1 LSALYPI
8 AWSAG
13 AWSEE
18 NQYSRAFYIEGATT
32 VVYDSYGINPNYYKD
47 PYKIF
52 WNDTNN
58 EITSVTWGIV
68 SSKENMSVLDENY
81 MPSINNNYQLIP
93 SNLYLDGIDW
103 YPVVQCYNRNG
114 NIIWS

>member
-1 LSALYPI
+1 LSTLYPI

-18 NQYSRAFYIEGATT
+18 NQYSRAFYIEGTTT
-32 VVYDSYGINPNYYKD
+32 VVYDSYGTNPDYYKD

-52 WNDTNN
+52 WNDTNSEVTN
-58 EITSVTWGIV
+58 VTWRII
-68 SSKENMSVLDENY
+68 SSKEKMSNLDNNY
-81 MPSINNNYQLIP
+81 MPIINAKNNLIP
-93 SNLYLDGIDW
+93 SNLYIDGIDW
-103 YPVVQCYNRNG
+103 YPVVQCYDSNG